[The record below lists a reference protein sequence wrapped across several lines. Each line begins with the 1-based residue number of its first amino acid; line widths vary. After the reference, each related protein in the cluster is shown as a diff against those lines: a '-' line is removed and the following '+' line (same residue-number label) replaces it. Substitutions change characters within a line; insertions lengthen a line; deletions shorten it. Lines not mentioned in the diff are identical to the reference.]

1 LHGRYFYLKA
11 SLIIDCRN
19 YIVLCSLIN
28 LGIWLFIDKIRNS
41 YIKEKILDLS
51 KFQGSIWLDGKMVDW
66 QEANVHVLT
75 HTLHY
80 GLGVFEGVRAYNTPK
95 GPSIFRLSD
104 HTDRLFKS
112 ANVVNMEIPY
122 DKETINKAHIDVV
135 NLNKIEESYI
145 RPMCF
150 YGSEGMGLR
159 ADNLKV
165 HTMVA
170 AWEWPS
176 YMEPEARE
184 NGIKV
189 KVSSYKRQVR
199 NPVSSAK
206 VNGNYVHSI
215 VALNEALES
224 GFDEALMMD
233 AEDNVAEGSGENF
246 FIVKNGEL
254 KTPDLDASLDGITRR
269 TIIQIAEDMGMN
281 VEIKKIKLDEVLASD
296 EAFFTGTAAEVVP
309 INSIDNKVLGNGSRG
324 PITKKLQSTYFDQ
337 VRGLR
342 KENTTWHTFVSE

>member
-1 LHGRYFYLKA
+1 M
-11 SLIIDCRN
+11 
-19 YIVLCSLIN
+19 
-28 LGIWLFIDKIRNS
+28 
-41 YIKEKILDLS
+41 DLS
-51 KFQGSIWLDGKMVDW
+51 KNQGSIWLDGRMVDW

-80 GLGVFEGVRAYNTPK
+80 GVGVFEGVRAYNTPK
-95 GPSIFRLSD
+95 GPSIFRLQD

-112 ANVVNMEIPY
+112 AGIVNMEIPY
-122 DKETINKAHIDVV
+122 AKETINNAHIDVV
-135 NLNKIEESYI
+135 NLNNLEESYI

-165 HTMVA
+165 RTMVA

-184 NGIKV
+184 KGIKV

-206 VNGNYVHSI
+206 VNGNYVNSI
-215 VALNEALES
+215 VALNEALEA
-224 GFDEALMMD
+224 GFDEALLLD
-233 AEDNVAEGSGENF
+233 EEENVAEGSGENF
-246 FIVKNGEL
+246 FIVKNGIL
-254 KTPDLDASLDGITRR
+254 KTPDLEASLDGITRR
-269 TIIQIAEDMGMN
+269 TIIQLAKDMGME
-281 VEIKKIKLDEVLASD
+281 VEIIKIKLHDVLESD

-309 INSIDNKVLGNGSRG
+309 INSVNNKSLGNGSRG
-324 PITKKLQSTYFDQ
+324 PITEILQSTYFDQ

-342 KENTTWHTFVSE
+342 DENSNWHSYVR

>member
-1 LHGRYFYLKA
+1 
-11 SLIIDCRN
+11 
-19 YIVLCSLIN
+19 
-28 LGIWLFIDKIRNS
+28 
-41 YIKEKILDLS
+41 LDLS
-51 KFQGSIWLDGKMVDW
+51 KNQGSIWLDGRMVDW
-66 QEANVHVLT
+66 REANVHVLT

-80 GLGVFEGVRAYNTPK
+80 GVGVFEGVRAYNTPK
-95 GPSIFRLSD
+95 GPSIFRLQD

-112 ANVVNMEIPY
+112 AGIVNMEIPY
-122 DKETINKAHIDVV
+122 AKETINNAHIDVV
-135 NLNKIEESYI
+135 NLNNLEESYI

-184 NGIKV
+184 KGIKV

-199 NPVSSAK
+199 NPVASAK
-206 VNGNYVHSI
+206 VNGNYVNSI
-215 VALNEALES
+215 VALNEALEA
-224 GFDEALMMD
+224 GFDEALLLD
-233 AEDNVAEGSGENF
+233 EEENVAEGSGENF
-246 FIVKNGEL
+246 FIVKNGIL
-254 KTPDLDASLDGITRR
+254 KTPDLEASLDGITRR
-269 TIIQIAEDMGMN
+269 TIIQLAKDMGME
-281 VEIKKIKLDEVLASD
+281 VEIIKIKLHDVLESD

-309 INSIDNKVLGNGSRG
+309 INSVNNESLGNGSRG
-324 PITKKLQSTYFDQ
+324 PLTEILQSTYFDQ

-342 KENTTWHTFVSE
+342 DENSNWHSYVR

>member
-1 LHGRYFYLKA
+1 M
-11 SLIIDCRN
+11 
-19 YIVLCSLIN
+19 
-28 LGIWLFIDKIRNS
+28 
-41 YIKEKILDLS
+41 DLS
-51 KFQGSIWLDGKMVDW
+51 KMQGLIWLDGKMVDW

-80 GLGVFEGVRAYNTPK
+80 GLGVFEGVRAYSTPK
-95 GPSIFRLSD
+95 GPSIFRLED
-104 HTDRLFKS
+104 HTQRLFKS
-112 ANVVNMEIPY
+112 AGVVNMKIPH
-122 DKETINKAHIDVV
+122 DIETINRAHVDVV
-135 NLNKIEESYI
+135 KLNNLEESYI

-170 AWEWPS
+170 AWDWPS

-184 NGIKV
+184 KGIKV

-206 VNGNYVHSI
+206 VNGNYVTSI
-215 VALNEALES
+215 VALNEALEA
-224 GFDEALMMD
+224 GFDEALMLD

-246 FIVKNGEL
+246 FIVKDGVL

-269 TIIQIAEDMGMN
+269 TIIQLAEGLGIRT
-281 VEIKKIKLDEVLASD
+281 EIKKIKLNEVLQSE

-309 INSIDNKVLGNGSRG
+309 INSIDNLVLGNGSRG
-324 PITKKLQSTYFDQ
+324 PVTETLQSIYFEQ

-342 KENTTWHTFVSE
+342 EENLTWHTYLK